1 MPFAL
6 HRPPSFVIVLRMA
19 RLKTS
24 ARKTSPATDVLL
36 MATPTKNADLRWFS
50 GFHASDPFPA
60 FSIGGR
66 KVGLLPLL
74 EVGRAKQESALDEVL
89 NLTEI
94 INDLR
99 QTNPTAG
106 VPDAIVFAAVQR
118 GVHRF
123 RVPADFPAGLFV
135 RLGELGLELTP
146 VTGALFPHRWVKS
159 KAELEHEEFMT
170 MLGRVMDRAKEM
182 GVSEELF
189 INPLTAM
196 MVELSTN
203 ALEHHK

>member
-1 MPFAL
+1 MA
-6 HRPPSFVIVLRMA
+6 RPPSSAA
-19 RLKTS
+19 RR
-24 ARKTSPATDVLL
+24 AAPATDVLL

-60 FSIGGR
+60 FSVGGR

-99 QTNPTAG
+99 RTNPLAG

-146 VTGALFPHRWVKS
+146 VTGALFPTRWVKS
-159 KAELEHEEFMT
+159 KAELAGIRAGNRAACAGFKAVERALAEARPDRKGKLFWKEI
-170 MLGRVMDRAKEM
+170 GRAHV
-182 GVSEELF
+182 
-189 INPLTAM
+189 
-196 MVELSTN
+196 
-203 ALEHHK
+203 